1 MHGCRSLNTHETRIA
16 GTVRACVPGTVVARG
31 ADDIWACKQCYA
43 MSAARERG
51 VDSFETFCRDRG
63 ELLVARCLLLRCCLL
78 LARACSIVYTTRRTA
93 ARCSLLALTG
103 SQLAYYARTC
113 WTYVIDVPNLLHVQD
128 RPHNLPA
135 LLTCQCMYFLYTVLV
150 ERVAASP
157 GVFPAAAAAICLRVC
172 QLGINE
178 PNLH

>member
-1 MHGCRSLNTHETRIA
+1 MQYNLLYATQ
-16 GTVRACVPGTVVARG
+16 PGP
-31 ADDIWACKQCYA
+31 
-43 MSAARERG
+43 
-51 VDSFETFCRDRG
+51 
-63 ELLVARCLLLRCCLL
+63 L
-78 LARACSIVYTTRRTA
+78 LAAP
-93 ARCSLLALTG
+93 ALNG

-178 PNLH
+178 PNLY